1 MINKIARRSG
11 CMSPAK
17 AHCRKLLSPRT
28 PKNVESIWWY
38 NMHSYKSCVTI
49 LQGYIK
55 IDRAVSEELRSQD
68 FLIVHYSEKCPITP
82 TKYVESKWRYSM
94 HIYTSCVTI
103 LQSFIKVGQA
113 FLEEMCSQ
121 SYSDGRTQT
130 ITMSLRRFATGDK
143 KGIRVEYIRL
153 FKAEITEFKRMGGRH

>member
-1 MINKIARRSG
+1 
-11 CMSPAK
+11 
-17 AHCRKLLSPRT
+17 
-28 PKNVESIWWY
+28 
-38 NMHSYKSCVTI
+38 MHSYKSFVTI
-49 LQGYIK
+49 LQSYIN

-82 TKYVESKWRYSM
+82 TKYVESKWGYSM

-121 SYSDGRTQT
+121 SYSDGRTEGRT
-130 ITMSLRRFATGDK
+130 DERRPLLCHSVASLRGTRRIYGLNIYVYSNQK
-143 KGIRVEYIRL
+143 
-153 FKAEITEFKRMGGRH
+153 

>member
-1 MINKIARRSG
+1 
-11 CMSPAK
+11 
-17 AHCRKLLSPRT
+17 
-28 PKNVESIWWY
+28 
-38 NMHSYKSCVTI
+38 MHSYKSCVTI
-49 LQGYIK
+49 LQSYIK

-121 SYSDGRTQT
+121 SYSDGRTDGRTQT
-130 ITMSLRRFATGDK
+130 ITMSLRRFAAGDK

-153 FKAEITEFKRMGGRH
+153 FKPEITRVQTYGWATLGQTDLRTNGPSD